1 MTHSLDTST
10 SVTLLLRVRELED
23 REAWNSFVATYAPH
37 VFAWCRRHSLQES
50 DAADVTQ
57 QVLTKLVRTMR
68 SFRYDPQRG
77 SFRGWLKTVTQNA
90 IRDLVADCRRQGRG
104 TGDTQACRALAEIC
118 DEEASTELEQRI
130 TSQYE
135 QELLREAESRVKD
148 RVQPKTWDAYHQ
160 SAIGQQTPQS
170 VAEELAMPVSEVYVA
185 KSRVIRMLREEVE
198 RLDSSAGNDR
208 GTE

>member
-1 MTHSLDTST
+1 MSHRTDTST

-23 REAWNSFVATYAPH
+23 REAWDSFVATYAPH
-37 VFAWCRRHSLQES
+37 VFAWCRKHNLQES

-57 QVLTKLVRTMR
+57 EVLTKLVRTMR

-90 IRDLVADCRRQGRG
+90 IRDLVADCRRHGRG
-104 TGDTQACRALAEIC
+104 AGDTQAGRALAEIC
-118 DEEASTELEQRI
+118 DDEASAELEQRI

-135 QELLREAESRVKD
+135 QELLREAQARVKG
-148 RVQPKTWDAYHQ
+148 RVQTKTWNAYHQ
-160 SAIGQQTPQS
+160 TAVHQQSPQS
-170 VAEELAMPVSEVYVA
+170 VAKELAMPVSEVYVA

-198 RLDSSAGNDR
+198 QLDSSAGNDR